1 MGMDASSR
9 SGRRRR
15 MKYESGIMKAER
27 RKTEIFAR
35 GLRNI
40 SAFRFH
46 NSYFLTLAFVLVST
60 HCLAQADFYRGKTMT
75 FIVNMAAGDANDLWA
90 RALARNLVKY
100 ILGHPNILVQNM
112 AGGGS
117 MISANYLYSVAKP
130 DGLTIGQTSSSL
142 YFQQLTGRREV
153 QFDWRRYSWIG
164 SAGQVE
170 TLLMMRSDAPYKSID
185 DIRTASEPPKC
196 SSTAPGSTTHI
207 GLKVLEEGL
216 GAKIRIVTGY
226 KSGSDQDLAIERGEV
241 QCRSVSAASFHAR
254 EPFLSWRKK
263 GFIRILVQS
272 PRKRSPLLPDVPT
285 IYELM
290 SRYQTPEAKQK
301 VVSVLLGA
309 DHFGQYLAVAP
320 PGVPND
326 RLAILRDAYAR
337 ALKDPDLVEEAKRR
351 NWSVEY
357 FMGEELQKLA
367 KEVIDQPPQ
376 LIGRIKEL
384 LSGS

>member
-1 MGMDASSR
+1 MDASFR
-9 SGRRRR
+9 SGRRWR
-15 MKYESGIMKAER
+15 MKYESAIMKAVT
-27 RKTEIFAR
+27 RKTETLAR
-35 GLRNI
+35 GLRKVA
-40 SAFRFH
+40 AFRFH
-46 NSYFLTLAFVLVST
+46 SSYFVFLSLLISSPPTLAQT
-60 HCLAQADFYRGKTMT
+60 DFYRGKSMT

-100 ILGHPNILVQNM
+100 IPGHPNILVQNM

-117 MISANYLYSVAKP
+117 MISANFLYSVAKP
-130 DGLTIGQTSSSL
+130 DGLTIGQTSSAL

-153 QFDWRRYSWIG
+153 QFDWRKYSWIG

-185 DIRTASEPPKC
+185 DIRSASEPPKC

-207 GLKVLEEGL
+207 GLKLLEEGL

-263 GFIRILVQS
+263 GFIRVLVQS

-290 SRYQTPEAKQK
+290 ARYQTPEAKQK

-320 PGVPND
+320 PGVPAD
-326 RLAILRDAYAR
+326 RLAILRDAYGR
-337 ALKDPDLVEEAKRR
+337 ALKDPDLLEEAKRR

-357 FMGEELQKLA
+357 FSGEELQKLA
-367 KEVIDQPPQ
+367 RDVIDQPPQ
-376 LIGRIKEL
+376 LIGQVKVL
-384 LSGS
+384 LSGN